1 MVQELCEFPLR
12 LCLMPVFVLFL
23 TRNSLVLLIT
33 INYENVISKCA
44 LSSVNLAR
52 TKFRHR

>member
-33 INYENVISKCA
+33 INYENVISKCP